1 MDNDQKTAQ
10 QIHEKINNLSRKIST
25 YHQRINE
32 KSIWLFLAT
41 LSCYSVNIKYLQ
53 IIALLITLGLFIRE
67 TCKLQKSATPFGE
80 KSYSFPD
87 YIKYIDILI
96 DDNLSNRPDLKQEC
110 LDELKRCKQLISYK
124 TIFFHHTK
132 FNFHS
137 MLVVFWFNFFDTLI
151 SLLLSPTHT
160 NTTQYLI

>member
-124 TIFFHHTK
+124 TIFF
-132 FNFHS
+132 
-137 MLVVFWFNFFDTLI
+137 
-151 SLLLSPTHT
+151 
-160 NTTQYLI
+160 TTQNLTFTVCWLFFGLTFLILLYHSFFHLPIQILPNI